1 MLLLSGWGANE
12 HPIYPTSDHMIE
24 RVAELIRRTAAEVI
38 LPRFL
43 ALRSD
48 EIEEKSPGELVTA
61 ADREAEAFLTRGLM
75 ELLPASVVLG
85 EEAAARHPEI
95 HQRLAEEADLWLVD
109 PLDGTS
115 NFVEGKPCF
124 SVMVALLRRGE
135 TVASWMLDPLTDKLA
150 IAERGSGAYLG
161 GERIVASRATPATTE
176 LRGAVLTRFL
186 PPMLRSEIETR
197 AQRVGEVLP
206 GLRCAGH
213 EYPAI
218 ATGVQQFALFWRTEP
233 WDHAPGALFI
243 KEAGGWVAR
252 LDRTPYTPVDRGKG
266 LLVAQNE
273 ETWCAVESA
282 LLYRSLDV

>member
-1 MLLLSGWGANE
+1 
-12 HPIYPTSDHMIE
+12 MIE
-24 RVAELIRRTAAEVI
+24 RVSELIRRTAAEVI
-38 LPRFL
+38 LPRFR
-43 ALRSD
+43 ALQSA
-48 EIEEKSPGELVTA
+48 EIDEKSPGELVTI
-61 ADREAEAFLTRGLM
+61 ADRESEALLTKGLM

-85 EEAAARHPEI
+85 EEEATKHPDI
-95 HQRLAEEADLWLVD
+95 LRRLNEEADLWLVD

-150 IAERGSGAYLG
+150 VAERGGGAYLE
-161 GERIVASRATPATTE
+161 GERIATSRGTPAIGA

-186 PPMLRSEIETR
+186 PPALRSDIESR
-197 AQRVGEVLP
+197 GHRVGEILP

-213 EYPAI
+213 EYPDI
-218 ATGVQQFALFWRTEP
+218 ATDVQNFALFWRTEP

-243 KEAGGWVAR
+243 REAGGCVAR
-252 LDRTPYTPVDRGKG
+252 LDGSPYSPVDQGAG

-273 ETWCAVESA
+273 ETWNAVESS
-282 LLYRSLDV
+282 LLR

>member
-1 MLLLSGWGANE
+1 
-12 HPIYPTSDHMIE
+12 MIE
-24 RVAELIRRTAAEVI
+24 SVSELIRRTAAEVI
-38 LPRFL
+38 LPKYL
-43 ALRSD
+43 ALHSN
-48 EIEEKSPGELVTA
+48 EIEEKSPGELVTI
-61 ADREAEAFLTRGLM
+61 ADREAEALLTKGLM

-95 HQRLAEEADLWLVD
+95 HQRLTEEADLWLVD

-135 TVASWMLDPLTDKLA
+135 TVASWMLDPLTNKLA
-150 IAERGSGAYLG
+150 VAERGSGAYLG
-161 GERIVASRATPATTE
+161 GERIVASQATPAANT

-186 PPMLRSEIETR
+186 PPVLRAEIESR
-197 AQRVGEVLP
+197 AHRVLEILP

-218 ATGVQQFALFWRTEP
+218 TTAEQHFALFWRTEP

-243 KEAGGWVAR
+243 TEAGGWVAR
-252 LDRTPYTPVDRGKG
+252 LDRTPYTPVDQGKG

-273 ETWCAVESA
+273 ETWYAVESS
-282 LLYRSLDV
+282 LLS